1 MSPASVDV
9 NAAGASLSSVF
20 IKRPV
25 ATTLVMLGIMLAGIM
40 GYRLLPTAALPT
52 VDFPTIQVTVDYPG
66 ASPETMAASVATPLE
81 KQFSTIAGLDSMISA
96 SNLGRSRITLQFALE
111 RDIDAAALDVQTAI
125 SSAMRRLP
133 SDLPS
138 PPSFRK
144 VNPADLPVFY
154 LAMYSPTMRLS
165 DVNEYAENLVAQ
177 RLSTISGVSQVSVY
191 GSQKFAVRVQVDPEA
206 VAARGIGI
214 DEIADALAQ
223 GNSNQPVGSLTGQV
237 REYTVQSSG
246 GLMRAD
252 EYKPLIVAWR
262 GGAPVRLGEIAKV
275 IDSVENDRRAG
286 WFNQYRAFTLAIE
299 RQPGANT
306 VDLVDRIRAVL
317 PDLRKQVP
325 ASIQLEILYDRSES
339 IRESVAD
346 VQFTMTLTICLVIM
360 VIFLFLR
367 NVSATLIPSMAVPLS
382 VVGTFMVMY
391 LAGFSLN
398 NLSLM
403 ALTLSV
409 GFVVDDAVV
418 MLENIV
424 RHMEMGK
431 APMQAAIDGSREVGF
446 TILSMTISL
455 VAVFIPVL
463 FLGGVVGRLFHEFA
477 VTIAVAILFSGF
489 VSLSLT
495 PMMCSRF
502 LKPIDHS
509 RRQEGLSGK
518 TERIFDAALR
528 FYERTLRAVM
538 RRRLACLLFSFF
550 ILGLTAWLFFIAP
563 KGFLP
568 TEDNDQ
574 ILVRT
579 EAQQGSSLNNMM
591 SHQSQVIDVVRNC
604 PYVLRYMAVIGG
616 GGGANFTHEGFV
628 SMRLTPRGDRPHASV
643 IMQDLRKEFAKIP
656 GIRTYASLPPPIR
669 IGGAAT
675 KGLYQF
681 TMQSPDMALL
691 YRDAQA
697 LLAKVRTLPHLQNAN
712 SDLLLSNPEVRVNIL
727 RDKASALGITAGQIE
742 RALSLSYGTREV
754 STILAPTNDYQV
766 ILELE
771 PRFREQPRTLD
782 LLYVRAASG
791 QLVPLSTLVEV
802 STGVGP
808 MLVNH
813 LGQMPSVTLS
823 FDLKDGVSLGT
834 AVEEV
839 ERLALET
846 LSDSI
851 STSFQGTAQAFQSSF
866 QNLWLLLGMSIAVI
880 YIVLGILYES
890 FIHPL
895 TILSGLPSAGVGALA
910 TLLIFGKDLDI
921 YGFVGIIML
930 IGIVKKNAIMMIDFA
945 LDAQRNQG
953 LAPESSIIQG
963 ALVRFRPIMMTTMA
977 ALMGTLPI
985 AVGHGAGAESRQP
998 LGLAVVGGLLVSQI
1012 LTLYFTPV
1020 YYYYLD
1026 KLQKALARKKR
1037 TPNNDSGPG
1046 VTPHAQPRTPE
1057 DAPHGAF

>member
-1 MSPASVDV
+1 M
-9 NAAGASLSSVF
+9 NISSIF
-20 IKRPV
+20 IRRPV
-25 ATTLVMLGIMLAGIM
+25 ATTLVMVGILLAGIM
-40 GYRLLPTAALPT
+40 GYRLLPTAALPS
-52 VDFPTIQVTVDYPG
+52 VDFPTIQVTVTYPG

-81 KQFSTIAGLDSMISA
+81 KQFSTIAGLDSMIS
-96 SNLGRSRITLQFALE
+96 SSSLGNTRITLQFALE
-111 RDIDAAALDVQTAI
+111 RSIDAAALDVQTAI
-125 SSAMRRLP
+125 SAAMRRLP
-133 SDLPS
+133 TDLPS

-154 LAMYSPTMRLS
+154 LSMSSPTMRLS

-177 RLSTISGVSQVSVY
+177 RLSTINGVSQVQVY

-214 DEIADALAQ
+214 DEIATALEQ
-223 GNSNQPVGSLTGQV
+223 GNSNQPVGSLSGSV
-237 REYTVQSSG
+237 REYTLQSSG
-246 GLMRAD
+246 GLMKAE

-262 GGAPVRLGEIAKV
+262 GGAPVRLSEIATV
-275 IDSVENDRRAG
+275 IDSVENDRRAA
-286 WFNQYRAFTLAIE
+286 WFDGQRAFTLAIE

-306 VDLVDRIRAVL
+306 VRLVDEIKKVL
-317 PDLRKQVP
+317 PELRKQVP
-325 ASIQLEILYDRSES
+325 ASIEFTVLYDRSES
-339 IRESVAD
+339 IRDSVDD
-346 VQFTMTLTICLVIM
+346 VQFTMALTICLVIM
-360 VIFLFLR
+360 VIFIFLR
-367 NVSATLIPSMAVPLS
+367 NVSATVIPSLAVPLS
-382 VVGTFMVMY
+382 IVGAFAVMY
-391 LAGFSLN
+391 LSGFSLN

-431 APMQAAIDGSREVGF
+431 KPMQAAFDGSQEVGF

-463 FLGGVVGRLFHEFA
+463 FMGGVVGRLFHEFA

-502 LKPIDHS
+502 LRPPDHNK
-509 RRQEGLSGK
+509 RQAGLYGA
-518 TERIFDAALR
+518 TERIFDAAMR
-528 FYERTLRAVM
+528 FYERTLRGVM
-538 RRRLACLLFSFF
+538 RHKLVCLLFSFAVLGATSIMF
-550 ILGLTAWLFFIAP
+550 ISTP

-568 TEDNDQ
+568 TEDTGQ
-574 ILVRT
+574 IVVRT
-579 EAQQGSSLNNMM
+579 EGQQGSSLVNMTTHQQQLVEIVKKDPDVAHYM
-591 SHQSQVIDVVRNC
+591 S
-604 PYVLRYMAVIGG
+604 VIGG
-616 GGGANFTHEGFV
+616 GGGQNFTHEGFI
-628 SMRLTPRGDRPHASV
+628 MLRLTDRSKRLHASQIV
-643 IMQDLRKEFAKIP
+643 TRLRAEFARVP

-675 KGLYQF
+675 KSLYQF
-681 TMQSPDMALL
+681 TMQSPEMGLL
-691 YRDAQA
+691 YHDATA
-697 LLAKVRTLPHLQNAN
+697 LYQKMQTLPLLQNVAT
-712 SDLLLSNPEVRVNIL
+712 DRLLSNPEVRVNIL
-727 RDKASALGITAGQIE
+727 RDKASALGITANQIE
-742 RALSLSYGTREV
+742 RALSLAYGTREV
-754 STILAPTNDYQV
+754 STILAPTNDFQV
-766 ILELE
+766 ILEVE
-771 PRFREQPRTLD
+771 PKFRAQPRTLD
-782 LLYVRAASG
+782 LLHVRAPSG
-791 QLVPLSTLVEV
+791 QLVPLSTLVST

-808 MLVNH
+808 MVVNH
-813 LGQMPSVTLS
+813 LGQMPSVTIS
-823 FDLKDGVSLGT
+823 FDLRDGASLGD
-834 AVEEV
+834 AVEQV
-839 ERLALET
+839 RQLAAHT

-866 QNLWLLLGMSIAVI
+866 QGMWLLLAMSVAVI

-890 FIHPL
+890 FIHPV
-895 TILSGLPSAGVGALA
+895 TILSGLPSAGVGAMA

-945 LDAQRNQG
+945 LEAQRKHN
-953 LAPESSIIQG
+953 ASPAESIIDG

-985 AVGHGAGAESRQP
+985 AIGHGAGAEARQP
-998 LGLAVVGGLLVSQI
+998 LGLAVVGGLMLSQV

-1026 KLQKALARKKR
+1026 KIQQRLSGSGKKE
-1037 TPNNDSGPG
+1037 P
-1046 VTPHAQPRTPE
+1046 
-1057 DAPHGAF
+1057 APK

>member
-1 MSPASVDV
+1 MSQASIGF
-9 NAAGASLSSVF
+9 NAAGGNLSAIF
-20 IKRPV
+20 IRRPV
-25 ATTLVMLGIMLAGIM
+25 ATTLVMIGIMLAGIM

-66 ASPETMAASVATPLE
+66 ASPENMAASVATPLE

-96 SNLGRSRITLQFALE
+96 STLGRSRITLQFALE

-177 RLSTISGVSQVSVY
+177 RLSTINGVSQVNVY

-206 VAARGIGI
+206 VASRGIGI

-246 GLMRAD
+246 GLMKAD

-286 WFNQYRAFTLAIE
+286 WFNEYRAFTLAIE

-317 PDLRKQVP
+317 PELRKQVP
-325 ASIQLEILYDRSES
+325 ASISFEVLYDRSES

-346 VQFTMTLTICLVIM
+346 VQFTMMLTICLVVT
-360 VIFLFLR
+360 VIFIFLR
-367 NVSATLIPSMAVPLS
+367 NLSATIIPSLAVPLS
-382 VVGTFMVMY
+382 IVGAFAVMY

-431 APMQAAIDGSREVGF
+431 SPVQAALEGSKEVGF

-463 FLGGVVGRLFHEFA
+463 FLGGIVGRLFHEFA
-477 VTIAVAILFSGF
+477 VTIAVAILLSGF

-502 LKPIDHS
+502 LRPVDHS
-509 RRQEGLSGK
+509 KRQEGLSGK
-518 TERIFDAALR
+518 TERLFDATLR
-528 FYERTLRAVM
+528 FYERSLHAVM
-538 RRRLACLLFSFF
+538 RKRFLCLLFSFC
-550 ILGLTAWLFFIAP
+550 ILGLTVWLFIIAP

-574 ILVRT
+574 IVVRT
-579 EAQQGSSLNNMM
+579 EGQQGSSLKNMM
-591 SHQSQVIDVVRNC
+591 AHQRQIVDIVRNN
-604 PYVLRYMAVIGG
+604 PHVLRYMTVIGG
-616 GGGANFTHEGFV
+616 GGGVNFTHEGFV
-628 SMRLTPRGDRPHASV
+628 SMRLKPRSERPHASV
-643 IMQDLRKEFAKIP
+643 IMQDLRKEFALAP
-656 GIRTYASLPPPIR
+656 GIRTYASLPPTIR

-675 KGLYQF
+675 KSLYQF

-697 LLAKVRTLPHLQNAN
+697 LLEKVRALPLVQNVA
-712 SDLLLSNPEVRVNIL
+712 SDLLLSNPEVRVKIL

-782 LLYVRAASG
+782 LLYVRAPSG

-808 MLVNH
+808 MMVNH
-813 LGQMPSVTLS
+813 LGQMPSVTIS
-823 FDLKDGVSLGT
+823 FDLSEGVSLGA
-834 AVEEV
+834 AVDQV
-839 ERLALET
+839 QQLALET

-866 QNLWLLLGMSIAVI
+866 QNLWLLLVMSIAVI

-945 LDAQRNQG
+945 LEAQRKQS
-953 LAPESSIIQG
+953 LEPEAAIIKG

-985 AVGHGAGAESRQP
+985 AIGHGAGAESRQP
-998 LGLAVVGGLLVSQI
+998 LGLAVVGGLLVSQL
-1012 LTLYFTPV
+1012 LTLFFTPV

-1026 KLQKALARKKR
+1026 KLATRLGAKKR
-1037 TPNNDSGPG
+1037 SPIAVQTE
-1046 VTPHAQPRTPE
+1046 A
-1057 DAPHGAF
+1057 

>member
-1 MSPASVDV
+1 MNPSAI
-9 NAAGASLSSVF
+9 F
-20 IKRPV
+20 IHRPV
-25 ATTLVMLGIMLAGIM
+25 ATTLVMAGILLAGIL

-52 VDFPTIQVTVDYPG
+52 VDFPTIQVMVDYPG

-81 KQFSTIAGLDSMISA
+81 KQFSTIAGLDSMISV

-177 RLSTISGVSQVSVY
+177 RLSTVSGVSQVNVY

-214 DEIADALAQ
+214 DEIADALEQ
-223 GNSNQPVGSLTGQV
+223 GNSNQPVGSLTGRV

-246 GLMRAD
+246 GLMRAE

-262 GGAPVRLGEIAKV
+262 DGAPVRLDDIATV

-306 VDLVDRIRAVL
+306 VDLVDRIRKVL
-317 PDLRKQVP
+317 PELRKQVP
-325 ASIQLEILYDRSES
+325 ASIEFEVLYDRSES
-339 IRESVAD
+339 IRESVMD
-346 VQFTMTLTICLVIM
+346 VQFTMLLTVCLVIT
-360 VIFLFLR
+360 VIFVFLR
-367 NVSATLIPSMAVPLS
+367 NVPATVIPSLAVPLS
-382 VVGTFMVMY
+382 IVGAFAVMY
-391 LAGFSLN
+391 MAGFSLN

-431 APMQAAIDGSREVGF
+431 APMQAALDGAGEVGF

-489 VSLSLT
+489 VSLTLT

-502 LKPIDHS
+502 LRPIQHNK
-509 RRQEGLSGK
+509 RQAGLYGA
-518 TERIFDAALR
+518 TERMFDAALR
-528 FYERTLRAVM
+528 FYERTLTAVM
-538 RRRLACLLFSFF
+538 RRRFICLLFSFA
-550 ILGLTAWLFFIAP
+550 ILGLTAWLFVISP

-574 ILVRT
+574 IVVRT
-579 EAQQGSSLNNMM
+579 EGQQGSSLRNMIE
-591 SHQSQVIDVVRNC
+591 HQSQIVDIVKSK
-604 PYVLRYMAVIGG
+604 PYVLRYMSVIGG

-628 SMRLTPRGDRPHASV
+628 SMRLSPRSERPHASV
-643 IMQDLRKEFAKIP
+643 LLRELREEFARVP

-675 KGLYQF
+675 KSLYQF
-681 TMQSPDMALL
+681 TMQSPDMEQL
-691 YRDAQA
+691 YRDATA
-697 LLAKVRTLPHLQNAN
+697 LYDKARALPGLQNVAT
-712 SDLLLSNPEVRVNIL
+712 DLLLSNPEVRVNIL
-727 RDKASALGITAGQIE
+727 RDKASALGLTASQIE

-782 LLYVRAASG
+782 LLYVRSPSG
-791 QLVPLSTLVEV
+791 QLAPLSTLVEV

-808 MLVNH
+808 MVVNH
-813 LGQMPSVTLS
+813 LGQMPSVTIS
-823 FDLKDGVSLGT
+823 FDLRDGVSLGD
-834 AVEEV
+834 AVEQV
-839 ERLALET
+839 ERLARET
-846 LSDSI
+846 LSDTV
-851 STSFQGTAQAFQSSF
+851 STSFQGTAQAFQASF
-866 QNLWLLLGMSIAVI
+866 QNLWLLLVMSIAVI
-880 YIVLGILYES
+880 YIVLGVLYES

-895 TILSGLPSAGVGALA
+895 TILSGLPAAGVGALA
-910 TLLIFGKDLDI
+910 TLSIFGKDLDI

-945 LDAQRNQG
+945 LEAQRKQG
-953 LAPESSIIQG
+953 LDAEKAIIKG

-985 AVGHGAGAESRQP
+985 AIGHGAGAESRQP

-1020 YYYYLD
+1020 YYHYLD
-1026 KLQKALARKKR
+1026 KLQKSF
-1037 TPNNDSGPG
+1037 SGGKSRSVPVPG
-1046 VTPHAQPRTPE
+1046 FPRS
-1057 DAPHGAF
+1057 GAGAE

>member
-1 MSPASVDV
+1 MNISA
-9 NAAGASLSSVF
+9 LF
-20 IKRPV
+20 IRRPV
-25 ATTLVMLGIMLAGIM
+25 ATTLVMAGFLLAGFL

-52 VDFPTIQVTVDYPG
+52 VDFPTIQVTVSYPG

-81 KQFSTIAGLDSMISA
+81 KQFSTISGLDSMISS
-96 SNLGRSRITLQFALE
+96 SNLGNTRITLQFALE

-133 SDLPS
+133 TDLPS

-144 VNPADLPVFY
+144 VNPAELPVFY
-154 LAMYSPTMRLS
+154 LAMYSETMRLS
-165 DVNEYAENLVAQ
+165 DVSEYAENLVAQ
-177 RLSTISGVSQVSVY
+177 RLSMVTGVSQVNVY

-214 DEIADALAQ
+214 DEIADALEQ
-223 GNSNQPVGSLTGQV
+223 GNSNQPVGSLTGRV
-237 REYTVQSSG
+237 REYTVQSTG
-246 GLMRAD
+246 GLMRAA

-262 GGAPVRLGEIAKV
+262 AGAPVRLSEIAHV
-275 IDSVENDRRAG
+275 VDSVENDRRAA
-286 WFNQYRAFTLAIE
+286 WFNGKRAFTLAIE

-306 VDLVDRIRAVL
+306 VELVDNIRRIL
-317 PDLRKQVP
+317 PELRKQVP
-325 ASIQLEILYDRSES
+325 GAINFEVLYDRSES

-346 VQFTMTLTICLVIM
+346 VQFTMLLTICLVIM

-367 NVSATLIPSMAVPLS
+367 NLSATIIPSLAVPLS
-382 VVGTFMVMY
+382 IVGAFAFMYMF
-391 LAGFSLN
+391 GFSLN

-431 APMQAAIDGSREVGF
+431 SAMQAAFDGSAEVGF

-463 FLGGVVGRLFHEFA
+463 FMGGVVGRLFYEFA
-477 VTIAVAILFSGF
+477 VTIAVAILMSGF
-489 VSLSLT
+489 VSLTLT

-502 LKPIDHS
+502 LKPTAHNK
-509 RRQEGLSGK
+509 RQEGLYGA
-518 TERIFDAALR
+518 TERAFDAAVR

-538 RRRLACLLFSFF
+538 RHRGICLLFSFAV
-550 ILGLTAWLFFIAP
+550 LGLTGWLFFIAP
-563 KGFLP
+563 TGFLP
-568 TEDNDQ
+568 IEDNGM
-574 ILVRT
+574 IFIRT
-579 EAQQGSSLNNMM
+579 ESQQGSSIKNMEG
-591 SHQSQVIDVVRNC
+591 HQSQLVEIVRNN
-604 PYVLRYMAVIGG
+604 PLIERYMSVIGG
-616 GGGANFTHEGFV
+616 GGGVNYTHEGFISV
-628 SMRLTPRGDRPHASV
+628 RLVDRDKRPHATV
-643 IMQDLRKEFAKIP
+643 VLDQLRKEFAKVP

-675 KGLYQF
+675 KGLYPF
-681 TMQSPDMALL
+681 TMQSPEMDLL
-691 YRDAQA
+691 YEQSTELYNA
-697 LLAKVRTLPHLQNAN
+697 VRMLPGLQNVN
-712 SDLLLSNPEVRVNIL
+712 TDLLLSNPEVRVNIL
-727 RDKASALGITAGQIE
+727 RDKASALGITANQIE

-782 LLYVRAASG
+782 LLHVRAPSG
-791 QLVPLSTLVEV
+791 MLVPLSTLVEI

-808 MLVNH
+808 MVVNH
-813 LGQMPSVTLS
+813 LGQMPSVTIS
-823 FDLKDGVSLGT
+823 FDLNEGVSLES
-834 AVEEV
+834 AMKDVR
-839 ERLALET
+839 RLADSI
-846 LSDSI
+846 LSEGI

-866 QNLWLLLGMSIAVI
+866 QNLWLLLIMSIAVI

-945 LDAQRNQG
+945 LEAQRKMG
-953 LAPESSIIQG
+953 LDAENSIVQG

-985 AVGHGAGAESRQP
+985 AVGHGAGAEARQP

-1026 KLQKALARKKR
+1026 KIQKYLRGHRGAA
-1037 TPNNDSGPG
+1037 PVESHPG
-1046 VTPHAQPRTPE
+1046 A
-1057 DAPHGAF
+1057 

>member
-1 MSPASVDV
+1 M
-9 NAAGASLSSVF
+9 NISSIF
-20 IKRPV
+20 IQRPV
-25 ATTLVMLGIMLAGIM
+25 ATTLVMLGILLAGIM

-52 VDFPTIQVTVDYPG
+52 VDFPTIQVTVSYPG

-81 KQFSTIAGLDSMISA
+81 KQFSTISGLDSMISS
-96 SNLGRSRITLQFALE
+96 SNLGNTRITLQFSLE
-111 RDIDAAALDVQTAI
+111 RNIDAAALDVQTAI
-125 SSAMRRLP
+125 SAAMRRLP
-133 SDLPS
+133 SDLPA

-154 LAMYSPTMRLS
+154 LSMSSATMRLS

-177 RLSTISGVSQVSVY
+177 RLSTVNGVSQVQVY

-214 DEIADALAQ
+214 DEIATALEQ
-223 GNSNQPVGSLTGQV
+223 GNSNLPVGSLSGKV
-237 REYTVQSSG
+237 REYTLQSSG
-246 GLMRAD
+246 GLMKAE
-252 EYKPLIVAWR
+252 EYKPLVVAWR
-262 GGAPVRLGEIAKV
+262 GGAPVRLREVATV
-275 IDSVENDRRAG
+275 IDSVENDRRAA
-286 WFNQYRAFTLAIE
+286 WFDGQRGFTLAIE

-306 VDLVDRIRAVL
+306 VRLVDDIKKVL

-325 ASIQLEILYDRSES
+325 ASIQFTVLYDRSDS
-339 IRESVAD
+339 IRDSVED
-346 VQFTMTLTICLVIM
+346 VQFTMALTIGLVIM
-360 VIFLFLR
+360 VIFIFLR
-367 NVSATLIPSMAVPLS
+367 NISATVIPSLAVPLS
-382 VVGTFMVMY
+382 IVGAFAVMY

-431 APMQAAIDGSREVGF
+431 SPMRAAFDGSQEVGF

-463 FLGGVVGRLFHEFA
+463 FMGGVVGRLFHEFA
-477 VTIAVAILFSGF
+477 VTIAVSILFSGF

-502 LKPIDHS
+502 LRPPEHNK
-509 RRQEGLSGK
+509 RQEGLYGA
-518 TERIFDAALR
+518 TERLFDASVR
-528 FYERTLRAVM
+528 FYERTLRAAM
-538 RRRLACLLFSFF
+538 RHKFACLLFSFVVLGGTF
-550 ILGLTAWLFFIAP
+550 IMFISTH

-568 TEDNDQ
+568 TEDGGQ
-574 ILVRT
+574 IIVRT
-579 EAQQGSSLNNMM
+579 EGQQGSSFANMATLQQQIVDIVKKDPDVEHYM
-591 SHQSQVIDVVRNC
+591 SVV
-604 PYVLRYMAVIGG
+604 GG
-616 GGGANFTHEGFV
+616 GGGQSFTHEG
-628 SMRLTPRGDRPHASV
+628 MIMLRLTDRTKRPHASQIV
-643 IMQDLRKEFAKIP
+643 TRLRAQFAKAP

-669 IGGAAT
+669 IGGAST
-675 KGLYQF
+675 KSLYQF
-681 TMQSPDMALL
+681 TMQSPEMDML
-691 YRDAQA
+691 YRDATA
-697 LLAKVRTLPHLQNAN
+697 LYQKLLVVPALQNVAT
-712 SDLLLSNPEVRVNIL
+712 DLLLSNPEVRVNIL
-727 RDKASALGITAGQIE
+727 RDKASALGITATQIE
-742 RALSLSYGTREV
+742 KALSLAYGTREV
-754 STILAPTNDYQV
+754 STILAPTNDFQV

-771 PRFREQPRTLD
+771 PKFREQPRTLD
-782 LLYVRAASG
+782 LLHVRAPSG
-791 QLVPLSTLVEV
+791 QLIPLSTLVTT

-808 MLVNH
+808 MVVNH
-813 LGQMPSVTLS
+813 LGQMPAVTIS
-823 FDLKDGVSLGT
+823 FDLREGASLGE
-834 AVEEV
+834 AVEAV
-839 ERLALET
+839 RALASET

-866 QNLWLLLGMSIAVI
+866 QGMWLLLAMSVAVI

-890 FIHPL
+890 FIHPV
-895 TILSGLPSAGVGALA
+895 TILSGLPSAGVGAMA
-910 TLLIFGKDLDI
+910 TLLLFGKELDM

-945 LDAQRNQG
+945 LEAQRKHNASP
-953 LAPESSIIQG
+953 LDSIIEG

-985 AVGHGAGAESRQP
+985 AVGHGAGAEARQP
-998 LGLAVVGGLLVSQI
+998 LGLAVVGGLMLSQV

-1026 KLQKALARKKR
+1026 RLQQSLSR
-1037 TPNNDSGPG
+1037 TK
-1046 VTPHAQPRTPE
+1046 PE
-1057 DAPHGAF
+1057 EIPPAV

>member
-1 MSPASVDV
+1 M
-9 NAAGASLSSVF
+9 NISSIF
-20 IKRPV
+20 IRRPV
-25 ATTLVMLGIMLAGIM
+25 ATTLVMVGILLAGIM
-40 GYRLLPTAALPT
+40 GYRLLPTAALPS
-52 VDFPTIQVTVDYPG
+52 VDFPTIQVTVTYPG

-81 KQFSTIAGLDSMISA
+81 KQFSTIAGLDSMIS
-96 SNLGRSRITLQFALE
+96 SSSLGNTRITLQFALE
-111 RDIDAAALDVQTAI
+111 RSIDAAALDVQTAI
-125 SSAMRRLP
+125 SAAMRRLP
-133 SDLPS
+133 TDLPS

-154 LAMYSPTMRLS
+154 LSMSSPTMRLS

-177 RLSTISGVSQVSVY
+177 RLSTINGVSQVQVY

-214 DEIADALAQ
+214 DEIATALEQ
-223 GNSNQPVGSLTGQV
+223 GNSNQPVGSLSGSV
-237 REYTVQSSG
+237 REYTLQSSG
-246 GLMRAD
+246 GLMKAE

-262 GGAPVRLGEIAKV
+262 GGAPVRLSEIATV
-275 IDSVENDRRAG
+275 IDSVENDRRAA
-286 WFNQYRAFTLAIE
+286 WFDGQRAFTLAIE

-306 VDLVDRIRAVL
+306 VRLVDEIKKVL
-317 PDLRKQVP
+317 PELRKQVP
-325 ASIQLEILYDRSES
+325 ASIEFTVLYDRSES
-339 IRESVAD
+339 IRDSVDD
-346 VQFTMTLTICLVIM
+346 VQFTMALTICLVIM
-360 VIFLFLR
+360 VIFIFLR
-367 NVSATLIPSMAVPLS
+367 NVSATVIPSLAVPLS
-382 VVGTFMVMY
+382 IVGAFAVMY
-391 LAGFSLN
+391 LSGFSLN

-431 APMQAAIDGSREVGF
+431 KPMQAAFDGSQEVGF

-463 FLGGVVGRLFHEFA
+463 FMGGVVGRLFHEFA

-502 LKPIDHS
+502 LRPPDHNK
-509 RRQEGLSGK
+509 RQAGLYGA
-518 TERIFDAALR
+518 TERIFDAAMR
-528 FYERTLRAVM
+528 FYERTLRGVM
-538 RRRLACLLFSFF
+538 RHKLVCLLFSVAVLGSTSIMF
-550 ILGLTAWLFFIAP
+550 ISTP

-568 TEDNDQ
+568 TEDTGQ
-574 ILVRT
+574 IVVRT
-579 EAQQGSSLNNMM
+579 EGQQGSSLVNMTTHQQQLVEIVKKDPDVAHYM
-591 SHQSQVIDVVRNC
+591 S
-604 PYVLRYMAVIGG
+604 VIGG
-616 GGGANFTHEGFV
+616 GGGQNFTHEGFI
-628 SMRLTPRGDRPHASV
+628 MLRLTDRSKRLHASQIV
-643 IMQDLRKEFAKIP
+643 TRLRAEFARVP

-675 KGLYQF
+675 KSLYQF
-681 TMQSPDMALL
+681 TMQSPEMGLL
-691 YRDAQA
+691 YHDATA
-697 LLAKVRTLPHLQNAN
+697 LYQKMQTLPLLQNVAT
-712 SDLLLSNPEVRVNIL
+712 DLLLSNPEVRVNIL
-727 RDKASALGITAGQIE
+727 RDKASALGITANQIE
-742 RALSLSYGTREV
+742 RALSLAYGTREV
-754 STILAPTNDYQV
+754 STILAPTNDFQV
-766 ILELE
+766 ILEVE
-771 PRFREQPRTLD
+771 PKFRAQPRTLD
-782 LLYVRAASG
+782 LLHVRAPSG
-791 QLVPLSTLVEV
+791 QLVPLSTLVST

-808 MLVNH
+808 MVVNH
-813 LGQMPSVTLS
+813 LGQMPSVTIS
-823 FDLKDGVSLGT
+823 FDLRDGASLGD
-834 AVEEV
+834 AVEQV
-839 ERLALET
+839 RQLAAHT

-866 QNLWLLLGMSIAVI
+866 QGMWLLLAMSVAVI

-890 FIHPL
+890 FIHPV
-895 TILSGLPSAGVGALA
+895 TILSGLPSAGVGAMA

-945 LDAQRNQG
+945 LEAQRKHN
-953 LAPESSIIQG
+953 ASPAESIIDG

-985 AVGHGAGAESRQP
+985 AIGHGAGAEARQP
-998 LGLAVVGGLLVSQI
+998 LGLAVVGGLMLSQV

-1026 KLQKALARKKR
+1026 KIQQRLSGSGKKE
-1037 TPNNDSGPG
+1037 P
-1046 VTPHAQPRTPE
+1046 
-1057 DAPHGAF
+1057 APK

>member
-1 MSPASVDV
+1 M
-9 NAAGASLSSVF
+9 NLCEIF

-25 ATTLVMLGIMLAGIM
+25 ATTLIMLGIMLAGLM

-52 VDFPTIQVTVDYPG
+52 VDFPTIQVTVQYPG
-66 ASPETMAASVATPLE
+66 ASPETMASSVATPLE
-81 KQFSTIAGLDSMISA
+81 KQFSTIAGLDSMISL
-96 SNLGRSRITLQFALE
+96 SNLGQTRITLQFALE

-154 LAMYSPTMRLS
+154 LSLYSTTMRLS
-165 DVNEYAENLVAQ
+165 DVNEYAENLVGQ
-177 RLSTISGVSQVSVY
+177 RLSMITGVSQVNVY
-191 GSQKFAVRVQVDPEA
+191 GSRKFAVRVQVDPEA
-206 VAARGIGI
+206 VAARGIGM
-214 DEIADALAQ
+214 DEIADALDQ
-223 GNSNQPVGSLTGQV
+223 GNSNQPVGSLTGNV
-237 REYTVQSSG
+237 REYTLQSTG
-246 GLMRAD
+246 GLMKAD
-252 EYKPLIVAWR
+252 DYKPLIVAWR
-262 GGAPVRLGEIAKV
+262 DGAPVRLSEIATV
-275 IDSVENDRRAG
+275 IDSVENDRRGG
-286 WFNQYRAFTLAIE
+286 WFNDHPAFTLAIE

-306 VDLVDRIRAVL
+306 VELVDNIKRVL
-317 PDLRKQVP
+317 PTLRKQVP
-325 ASIQLEILYDRSES
+325 AAINFEVLYDRSES
-339 IRESVAD
+339 IRESIAD
-346 VQFTMTLTICLVIM
+346 VQFTMMLTICLVVT

-367 NVSATLIPSMAVPLS
+367 NLSATMIPSLAVPLS
-382 VVGTFMVMY
+382 IVGTFAVMY
-391 LAGFSLN
+391 LMGFSLN

-403 ALTLSV
+403 ALTLSI

-431 APMQAAIDGSREVGF
+431 PRMQAALDGSREVGF

-463 FLGGVVGRLFHEFA
+463 FMGGVVGRLFYEFA

-489 VSLSLT
+489 VSLTLT

-502 LKPIDHS
+502 LRHTQHNE
-509 RRQEGLSGK
+509 RQEGLYG
-518 TERIFDAALR
+518 TVERMFNAALR
-528 FYERTLRAVM
+528 FYEFTLRKVMHARTL
-538 RRRLACLLFSFF
+538 CLLFSFCV
-550 ILGLTAWLFFIAP
+550 LGLTAWLFMTAP

-568 TEDNDQ
+568 TEDNGQ
-574 ILVRT
+574 IIVRT
-579 EAQQGSSLNNMM
+579 EGQQGSSLKSMTA
-591 SHQSQVIDVVRNC
+591 HQSQLTEIVKKNPNVIRF
-604 PYVLRYMAVIGG
+604 MSVIGG
-616 GGGANFTHEGFV
+616 GGGANFTHEGFI
-628 SMRLTPRGDRPHASV
+628 SLRLRDRSEREHASV
-643 IMQDLRKEFAKIP
+643 IVNELREQFAGVP
-656 GIRTYASLPPPIR
+656 GIRTYISLPPPIR

-675 KGLYQF
+675 KSLYQF
-681 TMQSPDMALL
+681 TMQSPEMDLL
-691 YRDAQA
+691 YHDAQA
-697 LLAKVRTLPHLQNAN
+697 LYEKVRALPGLQNVAT
-712 SDLLLSNPEVRVNIL
+712 DLLLSNPEVRVKIL

-771 PRFREQPRTLD
+771 PGFRARPDTLE
-782 LLYVRAASG
+782 LLYVRSPSG
-791 QLVPLSTLVEV
+791 QLVPLSTLVEI

-808 MLVNH
+808 MVVNH
-813 LGQMPSVTLS
+813 LGQMPSVTIS
-823 FDLKDGVSLGT
+823 FDLKDGVSLGS
-834 AVEEV
+834 AVEQV
-839 ERLALET
+839 QRLADET
-846 LSDSI
+846 LSDTI

-866 QNLWLLLGMSIAVI
+866 ANLWLLLIMSIAVI

-895 TILSGLPSAGVGALA
+895 TILSGLPSAGVGALV

-945 LDAQRNQG
+945 LEAQRKQG
-953 LAPESSIIQG
+953 MDAEKSIIQG

-998 LGLAVVGGLLVSQI
+998 LGLAVVGGLVVSQI

-1026 KLQKALARKKR
+1026 KVQKKLSGKKKSAHLVVEAD
-1037 TPNNDSGPG
+1037 TVS
-1046 VTPHAQPRTPE
+1046 
-1057 DAPHGAF
+1057 

>member
-1 MSPASVDV
+1 M
-9 NAAGASLSSVF
+9 NISSIF
-20 IKRPV
+20 IRRPV
-25 ATTLVMLGIMLAGIM
+25 ATTLVMVGILLAGIM
-40 GYRLLPTAALPT
+40 GYRLLPTAALPS
-52 VDFPTIQVTVDYPG
+52 VDFPTIQVTVTYPG

-81 KQFSTIAGLDSMISA
+81 KQFSTIAGLDSMIS
-96 SNLGRSRITLQFALE
+96 SSSLGNTRITLQFALE
-111 RDIDAAALDVQTAI
+111 RSIDAAALDVQTAI
-125 SSAMRRLP
+125 SAAMRRLP
-133 SDLPS
+133 TDLPS

-154 LAMYSPTMRLS
+154 LSMSSPTMRLS

-177 RLSTISGVSQVSVY
+177 RLSTINGVSQVQVY

-214 DEIADALAQ
+214 DEIATALEQ
-223 GNSNQPVGSLTGQV
+223 GNSNQPVGSLSGNV
-237 REYTVQSSG
+237 REYTLQSSG
-246 GLMRAD
+246 GLMKAE

-262 GGAPVRLGEIAKV
+262 GGAPVRLSEIATV
-275 IDSVENDRRAG
+275 IDSVENDRRAA
-286 WFNQYRAFTLAIE
+286 WFDGQRAFTLAIE

-306 VDLVDRIRAVL
+306 VRLVDEIKKVL
-317 PDLRKQVP
+317 PELRKQVP
-325 ASIQLEILYDRSES
+325 ASIQFTVLYDRSES
-339 IRESVAD
+339 IRDSVDD
-346 VQFTMTLTICLVIM
+346 VQFTMGLTICLVIM
-360 VIFLFLR
+360 VIFIFLR
-367 NVSATLIPSMAVPLS
+367 NVSATVIPSLAVPLS
-382 VVGTFMVMY
+382 IVGAFAVMY
-391 LAGFSLN
+391 LSGFSLN

-431 APMQAAIDGSREVGF
+431 KPMQAAFDGSQEVGF

-463 FLGGVVGRLFHEFA
+463 FMGGVVGRLFHEFA

-502 LKPIDHS
+502 LRPPDHNK
-509 RRQEGLSGK
+509 RQAGLYGA
-518 TERIFDAALR
+518 TERIFDAAMR
-528 FYERTLRAVM
+528 FYERTLRGVM
-538 RRRLACLLFSFF
+538 RHKLVCLLFSFAVLGATSIMF
-550 ILGLTAWLFFIAP
+550 ISTP

-568 TEDNDQ
+568 TEDTGQ
-574 ILVRT
+574 IVVRT
-579 EAQQGSSLNNMM
+579 EGQQGSSLVNMTTHQQQLVEIVKKDPDVAHYM
-591 SHQSQVIDVVRNC
+591 S
-604 PYVLRYMAVIGG
+604 VIGG
-616 GGGANFTHEGFV
+616 GGGQNFTHEGFI
-628 SMRLTPRGDRPHASV
+628 MLRLTDRSKRPHASQIV
-643 IMQDLRKEFAKIP
+643 TRLRGQFARVP

-675 KGLYQF
+675 KSLYQF
-681 TMQSPDMALL
+681 TMQSPEMGLL
-691 YRDAQA
+691 YHDATA
-697 LLAKVRTLPHLQNAN
+697 LYQKMQELPLLQNVAT
-712 SDLLLSNPEVRVNIL
+712 DLLLSNPEVRVNIL
-727 RDKASALGITAGQIE
+727 RDKASALGITANQIE
-742 RALSLSYGTREV
+742 RALSLAYGTREV
-754 STILAPTNDYQV
+754 STILAPTNDFQV
-766 ILELE
+766 ILEVE
-771 PRFREQPRTLD
+771 PKFRAQPRTLD
-782 LLYVRAASG
+782 LLHVRAPSG
-791 QLVPLSTLVEV
+791 QLVPLSTLVST

-808 MLVNH
+808 MVVNH
-813 LGQMPSVTLS
+813 LGQMPSVTIS
-823 FDLKDGVSLGT
+823 FDLRDGASLGD
-834 AVEEV
+834 AVEQV
-839 ERLALET
+839 RQLAAHT

-866 QNLWLLLGMSIAVI
+866 QGMWLLLAMSVAVI

-895 TILSGLPSAGVGALA
+895 TILSGLPSAGVGAMA

-945 LDAQRNQG
+945 LEAQRKHN
-953 LAPESSIIQG
+953 ASPAESIIDG

-985 AVGHGAGAESRQP
+985 AIGHGAGAEARQP
-998 LGLAVVGGLLVSQI
+998 LGLAVVGGLMLSQV

-1026 KLQKALARKKR
+1026 KIQQRLSGSGKKE
-1037 TPNNDSGPG
+1037 P
-1046 VTPHAQPRTPE
+1046 
-1057 DAPHGAF
+1057 APK

>member
-1 MSPASVDV
+1 MNPSAI
-9 NAAGASLSSVF
+9 F
-20 IKRPV
+20 IRRPV
-25 ATTLVMLGIMLAGIM
+25 ATTLVMIGILLAGIM

-52 VDFPTIQVTVDYPG
+52 VDFPTIQVIVDYPG

-81 KQFSTIAGLDSMISA
+81 KQFSTIAGLDSMISQ

-111 RDIDAAALDVQTAI
+111 RDIDAAALDVQTSI
-125 SSAMRRLP
+125 STAMRRLP

-177 RLSTISGVSQVSVY
+177 RLSTISGVSQVQVY

-206 VAARGIGI
+206 VAARKIGI
-214 DEIADALAQ
+214 DEIASALEQ
-223 GNSNQPVGSLTGQV
+223 GNSNQPVGSLTGRV
-237 REYTVQSSG
+237 REYTVQSTG
-246 GLMRAD
+246 GLMKAD

-262 GGAPVRLGEIAKV
+262 GGAPVRLSEIATV

-286 WFNQYRAFTLAIE
+286 WFNEFRAFTLAIE

-306 VDLVDRIRAVL
+306 VELVDRIKAVL
-317 PDLRKQVP
+317 PELRKQVP
-325 ASIQLEILYDRSES
+325 GSIQFEVLYDRSES
-339 IRESVAD
+339 IRESVTD
-346 VQFTMTLTICLVIM
+346 VQFTMMLTICLVIT

-367 NVSATLIPSMAVPLS
+367 NVSATIIPSLAVPLS
-382 VVGTFMVMY
+382 IVGTFAVMY
-391 LAGFSLN
+391 MMGFSLN

-431 APMQAAIDGSREVGF
+431 KPMQAALEGSAEVGF
-446 TILSMTISL
+446 TILSMTVSL

-463 FLGGVVGRLFHEFA
+463 FLGGIVGRLFHEFA

-489 VSLSLT
+489 VSLTLT

-502 LKPIDHS
+502 LRPMDHNK
-509 RRQEGLSGK
+509 RQEGLYGA
-518 TERIFDAALR
+518 TERLFDAAVR

-538 RRRLACLLFSFF
+538 RHRFLCLLFSFAV
-550 ILGLTAWLFFIAP
+550 LGLTAWLFMLAP

-574 ILVRT
+574 IVVRT
-579 EAQQGSSLNNMM
+579 EGQQGSSLRNMM
-591 SHQSQVIDVVRNC
+591 SHQSQIVDIVRNN
-604 PYVLRYMAVIGG
+604 PYTMRYMSVIGG
-616 GGGANFTHEGFV
+616 GAGTNFTHEGFV
-628 SMRLTPRGDRPHASV
+628 SIRLTPRGDRPHASV
-643 IMQDLRKEFAKIP
+643 IIQDLRKEFANVP
-656 GIRTYASLPPPIR
+656 GIRTYASMPPPIR

-675 KGLYQF
+675 KSLYQF
-681 TMQSPDMALL
+681 TMQSPDMDLL
-691 YRDAQA
+691 YRDATE
-697 LLAKVRTLPHLQNAN
+697 LYTKVRALPGLQNVAT
-712 SDLLLSNPEVRVNIL
+712 DLLLSNPEVRVKIL
-727 RDKASALGITAGQIE
+727 RDKASALGITASQIE

-771 PRFREQPRTLD
+771 PKFREQPRTLD
-782 LLYVRAASG
+782 LLYVRAPSG

-808 MLVNH
+808 MVVNH
-813 LGQMPSVTLS
+813 LGQMPSVTIS
-823 FDLKDGVSLGT
+823 FDLAEGVSLGS
-834 AVEEV
+834 AVEQV
-839 ERLALET
+839 QSLALET

-866 QNLWLLLGMSIAVI
+866 QNLWLLLAMSIAVI

-890 FIHPL
+890 FIHPI

-910 TLLIFGKDLDI
+910 TLLLFGKDLDI

-945 LDAQRNQG
+945 LEAQRKQH
-953 LAPESSIIQG
+953 LDAELSIIQG

-1026 KLQKALARKKR
+1026 KLQRKFRKQK
-1037 TPNNDSGPG
+1037 TGPYIEDDATVSHSGMSPI
-1046 VTPHAQPRTPE
+1046 
-1057 DAPHGAF
+1057 

>member
-1 MSPASVDV
+1 MNISA
-9 NAAGASLSSVF
+9 VF
-20 IKRPV
+20 IRRPV
-25 ATTLVMLGIMLAGIM
+25 ATTLVMIGILLAGFM

-52 VDFPTIQVTVDYPG
+52 VDFPTIQVTVSYPG

-81 KQFSTIAGLDSMISA
+81 KQFSTIAGLDSMISM
-96 SNLGRSRITLQFALE
+96 STLGSSRITLQFALD
-111 RDIDAAALDVQTAI
+111 RDIDAAALDVQTSI
-125 SSAMRRLP
+125 SAAMRRLP

-177 RLSTISGVSQVSVY
+177 RLSTVSGVSQVNVY
-191 GSQKFAVRVQVDPEA
+191 GSQKYAVRVQVDPEA
-206 VAARGIGI
+206 LAARKIGI
-214 DEIADALAQ
+214 DEVATALDQ
-223 GNSNQPVGSLTGQV
+223 GNTNLPVGSLVGRV
-237 REYTVQSSG
+237 REFTVKSSG
-246 GLMRAD
+246 GLMDA
-252 EYKPLIVAWR
+252 EAYKPLIVAWR
-262 GGAPVRLGEIAKV
+262 DGAPVRLSEIALV
-275 IDSVENDRRAG
+275 NDSVENERRAG
-286 WFNQYRAFTLAIE
+286 WYNEYRAFTLAIE

-306 VDLVDRIRAVL
+306 VDLVDNIKKIL
-317 PDLRKQVP
+317 PELRKQVP
-325 ASIQLEILYDRSES
+325 SAIHFEVLYDRSES
-339 IRESVAD
+339 IRESVVD
-346 VQFTMTLTICLVIM
+346 VQFTMALTVGLVIM

-367 NVSATLIPSMAVPLS
+367 NLSATIIPSLAVPLS
-382 VVGTFMVMY
+382 IVGAFAVMY
-391 LAGFSLN
+391 LLGFSLN

-431 APMQAAIDGSREVGF
+431 PPMQAAMDGSSEVGF

-463 FLGGVVGRLFHEFA
+463 FMGGIVGRLFHEFA

-502 LKPIDHS
+502 LRPTAHNE
-509 RRQEGLSGK
+509 RQAGLYGAI
-518 TERIFDAALR
+518 ERIFDTALR
-528 FYERTLRAVM
+528 FYERTLRFVM
-538 RRRLACLLFSFF
+538 LHRFLCLLFSFG
-550 ILGLTAWLFFIAP
+550 ILGLTGWMFAIAP

-568 TEDNDQ
+568 TEDNGQ
-574 ILVRT
+574 IVVRT
-579 EAQQGSSLNNMM
+579 EGQQGSSLANMIE
-591 SHQSQVIDVVRNC
+591 HQSQLVDIVSKN
-604 PYVLRYMAVIGG
+604 PYVTRYMSVIGG
-616 GGGANFTHEGFV
+616 GGGANFTHEGFI
-628 SMRLTPRGDRPHASV
+628 SLRLSDRAGRPHATK
-643 IMQDLRKEFAKIP
+643 IIEELRKEFVRVP
-656 GIRTYASLPPPIR
+656 GVRTYASLPPPIR

-675 KGLYQF
+675 KSLYQF
-681 TMQSPDMALL
+681 TMQSPDMDLL

-697 LLAKVRTLPHLQNAN
+697 LFEKVRALPGLQNVA
-712 SDLLLSNPEVRVNIL
+712 SDLLLSNPEVRVRIL
-727 RDKASALGITAGQIE
+727 RDKASALGITAAQIE
-742 RALSLSYGTREV
+742 QALSLSYGTREV

-771 PRFREQPRTLD
+771 PKFREQPRTLD
-782 LLYVRAASG
+782 LLHVRAPLG
-791 QLVPLSTLVEV
+791 QLIPLSTLVEV

-808 MLVNH
+808 MVVNH
-813 LGQMPSVTLS
+813 LGQMPSVTIS
-823 FDLKDGVSLGT
+823 FDLREGVSLGS
-834 AVEEV
+834 AVEQV
-839 ERLALET
+839 QRLATET

-866 QNLWLLLGMSIAVI
+866 ANLWVLLIMSIAVI

-945 LDAQRNQG
+945 LESQRKQNLDAE
-953 LAPESSIIQG
+953 ASIIQG

-998 LGLAVVGGLLVSQI
+998 LGLAVVGGLLLSQL

-1026 KLQKALARKKR
+1026 TLQKKLRGKGRGKR
-1037 TPNNDSGPG
+1037 EKAEPTF
-1046 VTPHAQPRTPE
+1046 R
-1057 DAPHGAF
+1057 

>member
-1 MSPASVDV
+1 M
-9 NAAGASLSSVF
+9 NISSIF
-20 IKRPV
+20 IRRPV
-25 ATTLVMLGIMLAGIM
+25 ATTLVMVGILLAGIM
-40 GYRLLPTAALPT
+40 GYRLLPTAALPS
-52 VDFPTIQVTVDYPG
+52 VDFPTIQVTVTYPG

-81 KQFSTIAGLDSMISA
+81 KQFSTIAGLDSMIS
-96 SNLGRSRITLQFALE
+96 SSSLGNTRITLQFALE
-111 RDIDAAALDVQTAI
+111 RSIDAAALDVQTAI
-125 SSAMRRLP
+125 SAAMRRLP
-133 SDLPS
+133 TDLPS

-154 LAMYSPTMRLS
+154 LSMSSPTMRLS

-177 RLSTISGVSQVSVY
+177 RLSTINGVSQVQVY

-214 DEIADALAQ
+214 DEIATALEQ
-223 GNSNQPVGSLTGQV
+223 GNSNQPVGSLSGSV
-237 REYTVQSSG
+237 REYTLQSSG
-246 GLMRAD
+246 GLMKAE

-262 GGAPVRLGEIAKV
+262 GGAPVRLSEIATV
-275 IDSVENDRRAG
+275 IDSVENDRRAA
-286 WFNQYRAFTLAIE
+286 WFDGQRAFTLAIE

-306 VDLVDRIRAVL
+306 VRLVDEIKKVL
-317 PDLRKQVP
+317 PELRKQVP
-325 ASIQLEILYDRSES
+325 ASIEFTVLYDRSES
-339 IRESVAD
+339 IRDSVDD
-346 VQFTMTLTICLVIM
+346 VQFTMALTICLVIM
-360 VIFLFLR
+360 VIFIFLR
-367 NVSATLIPSMAVPLS
+367 NVSATVIPSLAVPLS
-382 VVGTFMVMY
+382 IVGAFAVMY
-391 LAGFSLN
+391 LSGFSLN

-431 APMQAAIDGSREVGF
+431 KPMQAAFDGSQEVGF

-463 FLGGVVGRLFHEFA
+463 FMGGVVGRLFHEFA

-502 LKPIDHS
+502 LRPPDHNK
-509 RRQEGLSGK
+509 RQAGLYGA
-518 TERIFDAALR
+518 TERIFDAAMR
-528 FYERTLRAVM
+528 FYERTLRGVM
-538 RRRLACLLFSFF
+538 RHKLVCLLFSFAVLGATSIMF
-550 ILGLTAWLFFIAP
+550 ISTP

-568 TEDNDQ
+568 TEDTGQ
-574 ILVRT
+574 IVVRT
-579 EAQQGSSLNNMM
+579 EGQQGSSLVNMTTHQQQLVEIVKKDPDVAHYM
-591 SHQSQVIDVVRNC
+591 S
-604 PYVLRYMAVIGG
+604 VIGG
-616 GGGANFTHEGFV
+616 GGGQNFTHEGFI
-628 SMRLTPRGDRPHASV
+628 MLRLTDRSKRLHASQIV
-643 IMQDLRKEFAKIP
+643 TRLRAEFARVP

-675 KGLYQF
+675 KSLYQF
-681 TMQSPDMALL
+681 TMQSPEMGLL
-691 YRDAQA
+691 YHDATA
-697 LLAKVRTLPHLQNAN
+697 LYQKMQTLPLLQNVAT
-712 SDLLLSNPEVRVNIL
+712 DLLLSNPEVRVNIL
-727 RDKASALGITAGQIE
+727 RDKASALGITANQIE
-742 RALSLSYGTREV
+742 RALSLAYGTREV
-754 STILAPTNDYQV
+754 STILAPTNDFQV
-766 ILELE
+766 ILEVE
-771 PRFREQPRTLD
+771 PKFRAQPRTLD
-782 LLYVRAASG
+782 LLHVRAPSG
-791 QLVPLSTLVEV
+791 QLVPLSTLVST

-808 MLVNH
+808 MVVNH
-813 LGQMPSVTLS
+813 LGQMPSVTIS
-823 FDLKDGVSLGT
+823 FDLRDGASLGD
-834 AVEEV
+834 AVEQV
-839 ERLALET
+839 RQLAAHT

-866 QNLWLLLGMSIAVI
+866 QGMWLLLAMSVAVI

-890 FIHPL
+890 FIHPV
-895 TILSGLPSAGVGALA
+895 TILSGLPSAGVGAMA

-945 LDAQRNQG
+945 LEAQRKHN
-953 LAPESSIIQG
+953 ASPAESIIDG

-985 AVGHGAGAESRQP
+985 AIGHGAGAEARQP
-998 LGLAVVGGLLVSQI
+998 LGLAVVGGLMLSQV

-1026 KLQKALARKKR
+1026 KIQQRLSGSGKKE
-1037 TPNNDSGPG
+1037 P
-1046 VTPHAQPRTPE
+1046 
-1057 DAPHGAF
+1057 APK